1 MDQNDNRPYY
11 NPDTFNIG
19 YSAIFRPGIG
29 ILDPYNVTLTDK
41 LAIISKDNHG
51 SLGIANSG
59 IGSLG
64 NIKNIIQL
72 DPVEQ
77 SSIKTLW
84 SKFDVKKYLNS
95 LYSMLIRQICLQ
107 PFQVAKLLLQ
117 LLSPNDID
125 SNVSSLNKL
134 SATSN
139 NNSEQQQHEYD
150 YDDYEEREEIDFFP
164 PKFKTPQQ
172 HDSNDDDIHKP
183 ILVPLPSHSQSN
195 NMNDV
200 DNNNKS
206 RLIFPKLDTWTII
219 ATLQQNLGWKSL
231 WTSFQNMLL
240 YDTLYPICTYTL
252 KRGLL
257 TPLLSLFMQPIK
269 IIYSLT
275 TQTLLNCTV
284 EFITESILLLPIA
297 LNSVKD
303 VMLMGL
309 HPEFKQRRDIYWF
322 HDLEWNQTLISIQL
336 FTLLKVIINNL
347 YHHLFESIVV
357 SYCGINLSHL
367 SSHER
372 LLIII
377 ILKLIIDSVQLIFK
391 LPLESLVNR
400 FKWKYVIK
408 TDKNE
413 LGNDSVS
420 LPLMFK
426 PIDVHS
432 QEIWTGL
439 WRGWRLHLISRIC
452 GTIFKYLNGLGTDLE
467 WEKF

>member
-1 MDQNDNRPYY
+1 MDQSDSSRPYY

-19 YSAIFRPGIG
+19 YSAVFRPGIG

-51 SLGIANSG
+51 TLSMVNNS

-64 NIKNIIQL
+64 NIKSIVPL
-72 DPVEQ
+72 DPVVEQ
-77 SSIKTLW
+77 SSVKALW
-84 SKFDVKKYLNS
+84 NKFDVKKYLNS
-95 LYSMLIRQICLQ
+95 LYSLLIRQICLQ

-117 LLSPNDID
+117 LLSPDNSRSDGP
-125 SNVSSLNKL
+125 SLDKL
-134 SATSN
+134 NATSN
-139 NNSEQQQHEYD
+139 NTEQQVVAV
-150 YDDYEEREEIDFFP
+150 EEEDIDFFP
-164 PKFKTPQQ
+164 QKFKPSLQ
-172 HDSNDDDIHKP
+172 HDDHQSLFVPLSSHSHSNKIDSDDI
-183 ILVPLPSHSQSN
+183 QN
-195 NMNDV
+195 N
-200 DNNNKS
+200 DNK
-206 RLIFPKLDTWTII
+206 LKLGFAKLDTWTII
-219 ATLQQNLGWKSL
+219 TTLQHNLGWKSL

-240 YDTLYPICTYTL
+240 YDTLYPLCTYIL

-257 TPLLSLFMQPIK
+257 TPVLSIFIQPIK

-284 EFITESILLLPIA
+284 EFITESILLLPIT

-303 VMLMGL
+303 VMFMGL
-309 HPEFKQRRDIYWF
+309 SPNFKSRKDVYWF
-322 HDLEWNQTLISIQL
+322 YDLQWNQTLITIHL
-336 FTLLKVIINNL
+336 FTLLKVIINNM

-357 SYCGINLSHL
+357 SYYGINLSHL

-377 ILKLIIDSVQLIFK
+377 TLNLVIDSIQLIVK

-400 FKWKYVIK
+400 FKWKYVIESDESGLNK
-408 TDKNE
+408 DPA
-413 LGNDSVS
+413 S
-420 LPLMFK
+420 LPLVFR